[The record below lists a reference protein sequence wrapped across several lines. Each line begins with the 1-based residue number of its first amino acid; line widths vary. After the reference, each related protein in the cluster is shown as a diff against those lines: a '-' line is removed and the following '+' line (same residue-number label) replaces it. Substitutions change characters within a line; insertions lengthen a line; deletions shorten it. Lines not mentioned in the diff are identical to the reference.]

1 MRTTVTLETDVAR
14 LLREAMHRSRKN
26 FKQVLNAAIRAG
38 LAVGQKKGPAKPFE
52 VRARPMRL
60 RAGLDPAHLNQLADE
75 LEVQAFLEKSRRP
88 GRS

>member
-1 MRTTVTLETDVAR
+1 MRTTVTLESDVAR

-38 LAVGQKKGPAKPFE
+38 LTLGQKKGSAKPFE

-60 RAGLDPAHLNQLADE
+60 RTGLDPAHLNQLADE
-75 LEVQAFLEKSRRP
+75 LEVQAFIEKSRRS